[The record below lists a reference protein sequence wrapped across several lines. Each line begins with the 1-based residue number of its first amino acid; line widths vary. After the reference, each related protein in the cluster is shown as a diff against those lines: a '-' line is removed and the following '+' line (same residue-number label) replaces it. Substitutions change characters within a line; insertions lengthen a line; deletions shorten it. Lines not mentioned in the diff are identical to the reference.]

1 MTMNEK
7 KLGRVEK
14 ELTKLYKSLERYQN
28 LFEKKQKKC
37 IELNCNWSDEEW
49 IQHREANNY
58 TEAQWQAYFDM
69 DVQQSYIDDTKH
81 RIGTL
86 EKTQSKYEKLVKEEN
101 AKNEAFKAE
110 YDRLSDAE
118 IKMSQEMAK
127 AEYEAWLKKF
137 KADCLK
143 DGIVVEEAKSFM
155 VYGTTPSGK
164 RFSILLNNGWTE
176 RSHHC
181 YSVRIEANTI
191 FTSGEFWRAYQVV
204 KKS

>member
-14 ELTKLYKSLERYQN
+14 ELNKLYKSLERYQG

-37 IELNCNWSDEEW
+37 IELDCNWSDEEW
-49 IQHREANNY
+49 CEHRDANEVTKQQHE
-58 TEAQWQAYFDM
+58 AYFDM
-69 DVQQSYIDDTKH
+69 TLYEQYIEDTKH

-110 YDRLSDAE
+110 YDRLS
-118 IKMSQEMAK
+118 EMEKQLNANK
-127 AEYEAWLKKF
+127 YEEYEAWLAKF

-143 DGIVVEEAKSFM
+143 DGIVIESANSAF
-155 VYGTTPSGK
+155 VYGTTPNGK
-164 RFSILLNNGWTE
+164 RFTIYANNGYTE
-176 RSHHC
+176 RSYHC